1 MRPSFYCRLIN
12 GPFDDPGLLINL
24 TFRKRVLIFDLGDL
38 SAVSPNELLK
48 ANRIFITHTH
58 MDHFIGFDLLLRLM
72 LGRDKRLYLY
82 GPRGFL
88 ANLSGKLSA
97 YTWNLVQNYS
107 QALVIEAAEIDG
119 NRRCSR
125 TFDCRSGFVA
135 GEPRHEQF
143 SDGIVYQEPA
153 FWVRAVSLD
162 HQIPC
167 LAYSL
172 EERFHVNI
180 LKARLDELGLA
191 VGPWLSA
198 FKALLFQRAD
208 PKTQVHAPCHEPPHQ
223 LRAFT
228 LQELRTRI
236 THISRGQKIAYI
248 TDAVYSPENEE
259 KMIHLAAGADH
270 LFIEAAFLDS
280 EKDLAQA
287 KFHLTARQ
295 AGLIARKAGAKQMT
309 IFHHSP
315 RYFGRVH
322 LLEAEARAS
331 FERSRLL

>member
-1 MRPSFYCRLIN
+1 MRPSFHCRLIN

-38 SAVSPNELLK
+38 SAVPSNELLK
-48 ANRIFITHTH
+48 AHRIFVTHTH
-58 MDHFIGFDLLLRLM
+58 MDHFIGFDLVLRLM
-72 LGRDKRLYLY
+72 LGRDKRLCLY
-82 GPRGFL
+82 GPKGFL
-88 ANLSGKLSA
+88 ANVAGKLSA

-107 QALVIEAAEIDG
+107 EALVIEAVEIDG
-119 NRRCSR
+119 NHRSSR
-125 TFDCRSGFVA
+125 TFDCRSGFMA
-135 GEPRHEQF
+135 GEPRHEPF

-153 FWVRAVSLD
+153 FRVRAVSLD

-180 LKARLDELGLA
+180 LKARLDELGLT

-198 FKALLFQRAD
+198 FKALLFQQAD
-208 PKTQVHAPCHEPPHQ
+208 PKTPVQAPCAGPPQ
-223 LRAFT
+223 CLKTFSLEA
-228 LQELRTRI
+228 LSNGIARI
-236 THISRGQKIAYI
+236 SKGQKIAYI

-259 KMIHLAAGADH
+259 KMVHLAAGADY

-280 EKDLAQA
+280 ERDLAQA

-295 AGLIARKAGAKQMT
+295 AGLIARKAGAKQIT
-309 IFHHSP
+309 IFHYSP
-315 RYFGRVH
+315 RYFDRGH
-322 LLEAEARAS
+322 LLEAEARAA
-331 FERSRLL
+331 FEGSL